1 MKKNLPL
8 LFLIVFVTAFCVAG
22 LLIRNVNSQSK
33 EIIVEK
39 KRVDQPVIIAQIQ
52 TKNIKSD
59 LRKSFAKSA
68 TWYEGLEIKIENVS
82 EKPISYLSLELIFK
96 ISKNIVA
103 KSEEDSLPFGQ
114 TIKYGGKD
122 NPTEV
127 KIAPKETA
135 TITLDKVHYETLNS
149 YLLSLGYPENFDGV
163 EIEVKEIIF
172 TDNSVWFKGVWSK
185 KLI

>member
-39 KRVDQPVIIAQIQ
+39 KRVDQPVVIAQIQ

-82 EKPISYLSLELIFK
+82 EKPISYLSLDLVFK
-96 ISKNIVA
+96 RSKNIVA
-103 KSEEDSLPFGQ
+103 KSKEDSLPFGQ
-114 TIKYGGKD
+114 IIKYGDKD